1 MVTSYST
8 PWAFRVNSSLFL
20 AFLANKLNQ
29 TYGFYMRVKI
39 TANQATFLKKS
50 TLQASSVSE
59 LDKVLVPHGKSYDV
73 EELIGAPIN
82 GHQKI
87 KLSFGAGIWFA
98 FADHFEGW
106 KKSILVP
113 IASKD
118 RTLIITAIKEQCK
131 NLGITYKPQIAYILA
146 TAEHE
151 SDNFKAFEEYASGA
165 DYEGRSDLGNIRPGD
180 GVRYKG
186 RGLVQITGRINY
198 TKFTNILKNYGE
210 NVDLITKPEL
220 AERPDIAVFT
230 LVYGL
235 LKGSFTGWMLADF
248 INSSVVD
255 FVNAR
260 KTVND
265 LDRADHIAAIARDWM
280 KHL

>member
-8 PWAFRVNSSLFL
+8 PWVFRLNSSLFL

-50 TLQASSVSE
+50 TLQASKISE
-59 LDKVLVPHGKSYDV
+59 ADKELVPQGKSFDV
-73 EELIGAPIN
+73 DEVLERIA
-82 GHQKI
+82 GHCKI
-87 KLSFGAGIWFA
+87 KLAWGQGIRFV
-98 FADHFEGW
+98 FESHFDGW
-106 KKSILVP
+106 KRSILVP
-113 IASKD
+113 IASRD

-151 SDNFKAFEEYASGA
+151 SDNFRAFEEYASGTA
-165 DYEGRSDLGNIRPGD
+165 YEGRSDLGNTQRGD
-180 GVRYKG
+180 GIKYKG

-198 TKFTNILKNYGE
+198 AKFTKILKAYGE
-210 NVDLITKPEL
+210 NVDLVNNPEL

-230 LVYGL
+230 LVYGM
-235 LKGSFTGWMLADF
+235 LKGFFTGWMLADF
-248 INSSVVD
+248 IEASAVD

-260 KTVND
+260 KIVNG
-265 LDRADHIAAIARDWM
+265 LDRADHIAAIAREWL
-280 KHL
+280 KYL